1 MKAFK
6 LFLAAA
12 AALALLAV
20 PASALAKRGDR
31 NHDRIPDKWE
41 RKHHLSTRVNVA
53 RKDPDRD
60 GLSNLSEFRHGT
72 DPRDADTDND
82 GVNDEQEIDDNTNP
96 NDVDTDDD
104 GVDDGDEISGTI
116 KSFDGITLVIELA
129 AQGAGDVVGTV
140 TDQTEIE
147 CENEDDDAPTA
158 TKADDGGSSGSGSD
172 DGDHSGGSS
181 GSGDGDHSG
190 PGSGTTTTTTPTIG
204 SDDNSGPGNNNDD
217 DNDDEDENEQ
227 EGNCT
232 KADLTQGTAVH
243 EAELVT
249 TPTGL
254 VFEEIELVK

>member
-96 NDVDTDDD
+96 NDVDSDDD
-104 GVDDGDEISGTI
+104 GIDDGDEIAGTI
-116 KSFDGITLVIELA
+116 KSFDGTTLVIQLA
-129 AQGAGDVVGTV
+129 GQGAGEVFGTV

-147 CENEDDDAPTA
+147 CENEGDESPTA

-172 DGDHSGGSS
+172 DGDHSGP
-181 GSGDGDHSG
+181 GD
-190 PGSGTTTTTTPTIG
+190 GTTTTTTPTSG
-204 SDDNSGPGNNNDD
+204 SDDNEGPGD
-217 DNDDEDENEQ
+217 DNDQGEDNDDQDENEQ

-254 VFEEIELVK
+254 VFKEIELVK

>member
-12 AALALLAV
+12 VALALVAV

-72 DPRDADTDND
+72 DPRDADTDDDGIND
-82 GVNDEQEIDDNTNP
+82 KQEIEDNNNP
-96 NDVDTDDD
+96 NDDDTDDD
-104 GVDDGDEISGTI
+104 GIKDEDENSGTI
-116 KSFDGITLVIELA
+116 KSFDGTTLVIQLA
-129 AQGAGDVVGTV
+129 AQGAGEVSGMV

-172 DGDHSGGSS
+172 GSGHSGSGSS
-181 GSGDGDHSG
+181 GSDDGGHSG
-190 PGSGTTTTTTPTIG
+190 PGSGTTTTTTTTSG
-204 SDDNSGPGNNNDD
+204 SDDNSGPGNNH
-217 DNDDEDENEQ
+217 DEDEDEDEQ

-232 KADLTQGTAVH
+232 KADLTPGTPVH
-243 EAELVT
+243 EAELVI